1 MAGEKTTKRKQKTT
15 GGGEG
20 AGGSA
25 LRLTSDPR
33 KERRFEP
40 KASTSAVASVVG
52 LSIGAVLLGAGTYA
66 QWLRAEPLGP
76 HQAAPWLLLG
86 GALLLIAIALFGPR
100 AATPIRV
107 GDAGIGR
114 EKDGGE
120 IDRIEW
126 RDVSRIVLAGGDA
139 LTIESPGTTFVI
151 PLAQNPQAAARVVSE
166 ARARIPAKVEE
177 MDDKAIPAVDASDGK
192 VLPLEAVQVAGS
204 RCKATDKLIAFEKD
218 ARLCGKCGEVY
229 HKDAVP
235 PKCLSCEAKLK

>member
-15 GGGEG
+15 GGGD
-20 AGGSA
+20 GGSA

-40 KASTSAVASVVG
+40 KASTSAVISVVG
-52 LSIGAVLLGAGTYA
+52 LSVGAVLLGAGTYA

-114 EKDGGE
+114 EKDASDIE
-120 IDRIEW
+120 RIEW

-139 LTIESPGTTFVI
+139 LTIESPGTTFVV
-151 PLAQNPQAAARVVSE
+151 PLAQNPQAAACIVAE
-166 ARARIPAKVEE
+166 ARARIPAKLEE
-177 MDDKAIPAVDASDGK
+177 VDAKSIPALDETEGT
-192 VLPLEAVQVAGS
+192 VLPLEAPQLAGA

-235 PKCLSCEAKLK
+235 PKCLTCEAKLK